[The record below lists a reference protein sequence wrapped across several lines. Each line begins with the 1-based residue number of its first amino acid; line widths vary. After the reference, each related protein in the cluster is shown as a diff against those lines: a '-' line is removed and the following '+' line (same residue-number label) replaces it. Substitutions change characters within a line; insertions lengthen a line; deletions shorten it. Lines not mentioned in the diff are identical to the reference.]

1 MQKIH
6 ETLAGTD
13 PSIENDSNSK
23 VIVAAVLKSNEIT
36 ATSQRIE
43 QLLQRT

>member
-13 PSIENDSNSK
+13 PSIKNDSNSK
-23 VIVAAVLKSNEIT
+23 VIAAVLKSNEIT
-36 ATSQRIE
+36 ATLQRIE
-43 QLLQRT
+43 QPLQRT